1 MLARDQLLDADP
13 TKTLLQHNE
22 AKWKLM
28 RDGITLK
35 SPTGNAAADVHVT
48 VIDFT
53 QPENNDFLVVRELWV
68 QSGPFRR
75 RCDLVGFVNGLPLVF
90 IELKRHDKGLKAA
103 FDDNYTDYKD
113 TIPRLFHYNALVIVS
128 NGFDARF
135 GSITSTWDHF
145 YRWKRLKEE
154 DPDPAPKHDE
164 APLKPILP
172 ILLRGM
178 CTKGALLDIVANFI
192 LFDSSEEVTL
202 KVVARNHQYIGVN
215 KAIARLK
222 AGDAEVMA
230 GKLGVFWHTQGSG
243 KSYSMVFFCQKVH
256 RRVSSGLHL
265 CAADR
270 PQRAGRS
277 DLHHLCWM
285 RRLDQQGRQG
295 HRCRRVGASAAGS
308 KPPLCVQPDPQ
319 VPQARDRALD
329 NAPRHHRLV

>member
-1 MLARDQLLDADP
+1 MASADYSEDNNIQEPAAKLFEDNLNWRSVYAFNAETFGPTSLLGRKAATEVVLVRELDAALAKLNPKLAATPDGCAKLAMARDQLLDADP

-35 SPTGNAAADVHVT
+35 SPAGNAEDDVHVT

-53 QPENNDFLVVRELWV
+53 KPEKNDFLVVRELWV

-128 NGFDARF
+128 NGLDARF

-145 YRWKRLKEE
+145 YRWKRLNED

-164 APLKPILP
+164 VPLKPVLP

-178 CTKGALLDIVANFI
+178 CTKGALLDIVENFI
-192 LFDSSEEVTL
+192 LFDSSEGMTL

-215 KAIARLK
+215 KAGYTVAQELPILLLNFALP
-222 AGDAEVMA
+222 
-230 GKLGVFWHTQGSG
+230 
-243 KSYSMVFFCQKVH
+243 
-256 RRVSSGLHL
+256 
-265 CAADR
+265 AAL
-270 PQRAGRS
+270 A
-277 DLHHLCWM
+277 
-285 RRLDQQGRQG
+285 
-295 HRCRRVGASAAGS
+295 VAASAGAKTS
-308 KPPLCVQPDPQ
+308 AAPPAC
-319 VPQARDRALD
+319 
-329 NAPRHHRLV
+329 APK